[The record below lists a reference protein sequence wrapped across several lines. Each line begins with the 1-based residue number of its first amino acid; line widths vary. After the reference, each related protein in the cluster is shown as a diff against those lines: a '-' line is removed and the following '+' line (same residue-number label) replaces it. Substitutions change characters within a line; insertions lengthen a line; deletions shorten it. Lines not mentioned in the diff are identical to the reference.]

1 VSKKDKKYVNFDYTN
16 NLQCFI
22 TSSSQLSNKHLSKK
36 TSREQKLKTNPT
48 ELTSNQPKDNQN
60 PLLTLRVPRKYK
72 GRVT

>member
-1 VSKKDKKYVNFDYTN
+1 M
-16 NLQCFI
+16 
-22 TSSSQLSNKHLSKK
+22 SKK